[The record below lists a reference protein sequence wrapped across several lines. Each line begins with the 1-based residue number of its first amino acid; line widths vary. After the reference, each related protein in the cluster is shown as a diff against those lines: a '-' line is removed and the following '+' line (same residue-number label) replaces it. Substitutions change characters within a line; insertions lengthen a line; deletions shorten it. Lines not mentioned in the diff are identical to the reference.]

1 MNCRNHGRAAKIQ
14 DFYKKHLYFQN
25 LMLVGVSKI
34 TQLFQRLQY
43 LSKPGVP
50 QRVSSRQSLSQAKKN
65 GVDI

>member
-1 MNCRNHGRAAKIQ
+1 MNCRNCGRAAKSKIPT
-14 DFYKKHLYFQN
+14 KKHLYSEN
-25 LMLVGVSKI
+25 LMLVGVSTI

-50 QRVSSRQSLSQAKKN
+50 QRVSSRQSLSQAEKN

>member
-1 MNCRNHGRAAKIQ
+1 MTYPNCGRAAKFKIST
-14 DFYKKHLYFQN
+14 KNLYFQN

-34 TQLFQRLQY
+34 TPLFQRLQY